1 MTDQTLPPL
10 TSAPAD
16 GASEAGGKAYRVLA
30 RKYRPRDFSELV
42 GQEALVRTLTN
53 AIRSGRLAHAFM
65 LTGVRGVG
73 KTTTAR
79 IIARALNC
87 TGPDGTGG
95 PTITPCGVC
104 DNCRSI
110 TADRHVD
117 VMEMDA
123 ASRTGVDDIREI
135 IDGVRYGPVSARY
148 KVYIIDEV
156 HMLTKNAFNALLKTL
171 EEPPEHVKFIFATTE
186 IRKVPVTVLSRCQRF
201 DLRRIDSQ
209 TLVKHF
215 SRVAEAEGVTVEPD
229 AMALIARAADG
240 SARDG
245 LSLLDQAIALGG
257 ERLTAVQVRDM
268 LGLAD
273 RARVVDL
280 FESAMTGQP
289 RDALDILS
297 DLHRSGAD
305 PVVVLQDLLDF
316 THFLTRFKVVP
327 ETATDPG
334 TPETERVRGG
344 ELSGR
349 LGMPALTR
357 AWQILLK
364 GLGEVQSAPV
374 PFDAAEMVLVR
385 LAYSADLPN
394 PADLIR
400 QLQGGAASGGPAG
413 GSGGGGGGAR
423 ANGPALA
430 VAHSAPPRIQAGS
443 AQPAVETAVTAQAAL
458 DQAPSEQAPSE
469 QAAEA
474 EPLPE
479 PKTFREVVELFGE
492 MREGSLYGQ
501 LYSSVHCVRCEPG
514 RLEIRPKDRAVAELS
529 GRVGKLLTEWTGR
542 RWMVTISG
550 APGEPTLSEQDRN
563 AKTQAREEAARH
575 PVVRAVLDI
584 FPGAEISEV
593 RDLTE
598 PEPTSDGALAED
610 ALETDFYEEAP
621 SDLDDIGEF

>member
-1 MTDQTLPPL
+1 
-10 TSAPAD
+10 
-16 GASEAGGKAYRVLA
+16 
-30 RKYRPRDFSELV
+30 
-42 GQEALVRTLTN
+42 
-53 AIRSGRLAHAFM
+53 
-65 LTGVRGVG
+65 
-73 KTTTAR
+73 
-79 IIARALNC
+79 
-87 TGPDGTGG
+87 
-95 PTITPCGVC
+95 
-104 DNCRSI
+104 
-110 TADRHVD
+110 
-117 VMEMDA
+117 
-123 ASRTGVDDIREI
+123 
-135 IDGVRYGPVSARY
+135 
-148 KVYIIDEV
+148 
-156 HMLTKNAFNALLKTL
+156 
-171 EEPPEHVKFIFATTE
+171 VKFIFATTE

-215 SRVAEAEGVTVEPD
+215 NRVAEAEGVTVDPD

-245 LSLLDQAIALGG
+245 LSLLDQAMALGG
-257 ERLTAVQVRDM
+257 DRLDALQVRDM

-280 FESAMTGQP
+280 FEAAMTGKP

-327 ETATDPG
+327 ETASDPG

-344 ELSGR
+344 ELSGK

-374 PFDAAEMVLVR
+374 PFDAAEMVIVR
-385 LAYSADLPN
+385 LVYSADLPN

-400 QLQGGAASGGPAG
+400 QLQGGGAPAG
-413 GSGGGGGGAR
+413 GGMPAGQNGSSGGGGGGPR
-423 ANGPALA
+423 ASGPALA
-430 VAHSAPPRIQAGS
+430 VAHSAASAAPRMEAA
-443 AQPAVETAVTAQAAL
+443 AQPVPQSVPQ
-458 DQAPSEQAPSE
+458 PV
-469 QAAEA
+469 AERASADADA
-474 EPLPE
+474 EPLPD
-479 PKTFREVVELFGE
+479 PKTFREVVALFGE

-501 LYSSVHCVRCEPG
+501 LYSSVHCVRFEPG
-514 RLEIRPKDRAVAELS
+514 RLEIRPKDRAQTELS

-542 RWMVTISG
+542 RWMVTVSG
-550 APGEPTLSEQDRN
+550 APGEPTLSEQDHN
-563 AKTQAREEAARH
+563 AKTEAREEAARH

-593 RDLTE
+593 RNLAE
-598 PEPTSDGALAED
+598 PEPVPDGALADEAND
-610 ALETDFYEEAP
+610 TDFYEETP
-621 SDLDDIGEF
+621 SELDDIGEF